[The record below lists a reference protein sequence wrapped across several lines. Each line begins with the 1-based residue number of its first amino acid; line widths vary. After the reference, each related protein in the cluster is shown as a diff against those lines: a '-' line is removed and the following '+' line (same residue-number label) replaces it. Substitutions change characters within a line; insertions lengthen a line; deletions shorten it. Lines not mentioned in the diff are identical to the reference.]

1 MGKNHR
7 TQINHTYAQ
16 SFGEGKS
23 NRKILIAHLIKASVV
38 NLHKRRNTLLSQKV
52 SRERYKYEAGANNM
66 STVENPQQE
75 FSLLEKGKKGKRK
88 KNKFF
93 TSSFLIKC

>member
-1 MGKNHR
+1 
-7 TQINHTYAQ
+7 
-16 SFGEGKS
+16 
-23 NRKILIAHLIKASVV
+23 
-38 NLHKRRNTLLSQKV
+38 
-52 SRERYKYEAGANNM
+52 M